1 MEVIGG
7 VAFLAVLLGFLV
19 FWVWSLVD
27 AIRVSDDSAFRAG
40 SKVIWVI
47 VIAVTGLIG
56 SVVYLVMGR
65 PRTA

>member
-7 VAFLAVLLGFLV
+7 VAILAVVLGFLV

-27 AIRVSDDSAFRAG
+27 TIRVPDDSAFRAG

-47 VIAVTGLIG
+47 VIALTGIIG
-56 SVVYLVMGR
+56 SIVYMVMGR

>member
-7 VAFLAVLLGFLV
+7 MAFLAVLLGFIV
-19 FWVWSLVD
+19 VWVWSLVD
-27 AIRVSDDSAFRAG
+27 AIRVPDDSAFRAG

-56 SVVYLVMGR
+56 SIVYLAMGR